1 MQNHDPHSEMKRSSP
16 NHATSWLEVKRPIV
30 CLAPM
35 DGVTNS
41 AYRQIVRSLGKDVIL
56 FSEFTS
62 VDGLVRSEH
71 VRLRLDYEPCEQ
83 PFFMQLFGNSPEIFA
98 EACRMVEDRGIWG
111 VDINMGC
118 PAKKIV
124 HSQHG
129 SALMQ
134 NPDAAC
140 RIVEAIRK
148 ACSLE
153 VSVKT
158 RLGWKDE
165 KNLIS
170 FAKALES
177 AGASMLTIHGRTYN
191 QAFKGESDWQPIYE
205 LKRHLTIPVI
215 GNGDIRN
222 FNHGLEHLG
231 NLDGFMIGRAAIGNP
246 WCFQDRRKYPEPTH
260 HERIEIALEH
270 LHLYRRFKREIVAV
284 REFRKYLGN
293 YVSGFRNAKEWRSR
307 LMQCNDEK
315 TFVEC
320 MQEIKQLEPPL
331 ALAG

>member
-1 MQNHDPHSEMKRSSP
+1 MKRHSP
-16 NHATSWLEVKRPIV
+16 NHVMSWSEVKRPIV

-41 AYRQIVRSLGKDVIL
+41 AYRQIVRSLSKDVIL

-71 VRLRLDYEPCEQ
+71 VRLRLDFEPCEQ

-98 EACRMVEDRGIWG
+98 EASRMVEDRGILG

-134 NPDAAC
+134 DPDRAC
-140 RIVEAIRK
+140 RIVEEIRK

-158 RLGWKDE
+158 RLGWKDD
-165 KNLIS
+165 KNLID

-191 QAFKGESDWQPIYE
+191 QAFKGESNWEPIYE
-205 LKRHLTIPVI
+205 LKRQLSIPVI
-215 GNGDIRN
+215 GNGDIRD
-222 FNHGLEHLG
+222 FNHGLEQMA

-246 WCFQDRRKYPEPTH
+246 WCFQDRRKYPEPTLDQ
-260 HERIEIALEH
+260 RIELALKH
-270 LHLYRRFKREIVAV
+270 FHLYRRFKQELVAV
-284 REFRKYLGN
+284 REFRKYIGN
-293 YVSGFRNAKEWRSR
+293 YVSGFRNAKEWRNS
-307 LMQCNDEK
+307 LMQCQNEK
-315 TFVEC
+315 SFVEC
-320 MQEIKQLEPPL
+320 MLEIQQLEPPL
-331 ALAG
+331 ALTG

>member
-1 MQNHDPHSEMKRSSP
+1 MKSSSP
-16 NHATSWLEVKRPIV
+16 NHATSWSEVKRPIV

-41 AYRQIVRSLGKDVIL
+41 AYRQIVRSLSKDVIL

-71 VRLRLDYEPCEQ
+71 VRLRLDYEPCEH

-98 EACRMVEDRGIWG
+98 EASRMVEERGIWG

-140 RIVEAIRK
+140 RIVEEIRK

-165 KNLIS
+165 KNLIT

-191 QAFKGESDWQPIYE
+191 QAFKGESDWAPIYA
-205 LKRHLTIPVI
+205 LKRHLSIPVI
-215 GNGDIRN
+215 GNGDIRDY
-222 FNHGLEHLG
+222 NHGLENLG

-260 HERIEIALEH
+260 HERIELALEH
-270 LHLYRRFKREIVAV
+270 FNLYRRFKRELVAV

-293 YVSGFRNAKEWRSR
+293 YVSGFRNAKEWRNR
-307 LMQCNDEK
+307 LMQCNDEA

-320 MQEIKQLEPPL
+320 MQQIKELGPPL

>member
-1 MQNHDPHSEMKRSSP
+1 MKRHSP
-16 NHATSWLEVKRPIV
+16 NHVMSWSEVKRPIV

-41 AYRQIVRSLGKDVIL
+41 AYRQIVRSLSKDVIL

-71 VRLRLDYEPCEQ
+71 VRLRLDFEPCEQ
-83 PFFMQLFGNSPEIFA
+83 PFFMQLFGNSPETFA
-98 EACRMVEDRGIWG
+98 EASRMVEDRGILG

-134 NPDAAC
+134 DPDRAC
-140 RIVEAIRK
+140 RIVEEIRK

-158 RLGWKDE
+158 RLGWKDD
-165 KNLIS
+165 KNLID

-191 QAFKGESDWQPIYE
+191 QAFKGESDWEPIYE
-205 LKRHLTIPVI
+205 LKRQLSIPVI
-215 GNGDIRN
+215 GNGDIRD
-222 FNHGLEHLG
+222 FNHGLEQMA

-246 WCFQDRRKYPEPTH
+246 WCFQDRRKYNDPTLDQ
-260 HERIEIALEH
+260 RIELALKH
-270 LHLYRRFKREIVAV
+270 FHLYRRFKQELVAV
-284 REFRKYLGN
+284 REFRKYIGN
-293 YVSGFRNAKEWRSR
+293 YVSGFRNAKEWRNS
-307 LMQCNDEK
+307 LMQCQNEK
-315 TFVEC
+315 SFVEC
-320 MQEIKQLEPPL
+320 MWKIQQLEPPL
-331 ALAG
+331 ALTG

>member
-1 MQNHDPHSEMKRSSP
+1 MQNHDTHSEMKRSSP

-41 AYRQIVRSLGKDVIL
+41 AYRQIVRSLSKDVIL

-71 VRLRLDYEPCEQ
+71 VRLRLDYEPCEH

-215 GNGDIRN
+215 GNGDIRD

>member
-1 MQNHDPHSEMKRSSP
+1 MKRSSP
-16 NHATSWLEVKRPIV
+16 NHATSWFEVKRPIV

-41 AYRQIVRSLGKDVIL
+41 AYRQIVRSLSKDVIL

-71 VRLRLDYEPCEQ
+71 VRLRLDYEPCEH

-98 EACRMVEDRGIWG
+98 EASRMVEERGIWG

-140 RIVEAIRK
+140 RIVEEIRK

-165 KNLIS
+165 KNLIT

-215 GNGDIRN
+215 GNGDIRSGQL
-222 FNHGLEHLG
+222 FGVAAVPRDP
-231 NLDGFMIGRAAIGNP
+231 LDGGFVPLVVNFVPAGAADRGVGIVVDFALIDDGNV
-246 WCFQDRRKYPEPTH
+246 FIQQADQ
-260 HERIEIALEH
+260 A
-270 LHLYRRFKREIVAV
+270 A
-284 REFRKYLGN
+284 N
-293 YVSGFRNAKEWRSR
+293 
-307 LMQCNDEK
+307 
-315 TFVEC
+315 
-320 MQEIKQLEPPL
+320 
-331 ALAG
+331 

>member
-1 MQNHDPHSEMKRSSP
+1 
-16 NHATSWLEVKRPIV
+16 
-30 CLAPM
+30 M

-41 AYRQIVRSLGKDVIL
+41 AYRQIVRSLSKDVIL

-215 GNGDIRN
+215 GNGDIRD
-222 FNHGLEHLG
+222 FKHGLEHLG

>member
-1 MQNHDPHSEMKRSSP
+1 MQNHDTHSEMKRSSP

-41 AYRQIVRSLGKDVIL
+41 AYRQIVRSLSKDVIL

-71 VRLRLDYEPCEQ
+71 VRLRLDYEPCEH

-270 LHLYRRFKREIVAV
+270 FHLYRRFKREIVAV

>member
-1 MQNHDPHSEMKRSSP
+1 M
-16 NHATSWLEVKRPIV
+16 SWSEVKRPIV

-41 AYRQIVRSLGKDVIL
+41 AYRQIVRSLSKDVIL

-71 VRLRLDYEPCEQ
+71 VRLRLDFEPCEQ
-83 PFFMQLFGNSPEIFA
+83 PFFMQLFGNSPETFA
-98 EACRMVEDRGIWG
+98 EASRMVEDRGILG

-134 NPDAAC
+134 DPDRAC
-140 RIVEAIRK
+140 RIVEEIRK

-158 RLGWKDE
+158 RLGWKDD
-165 KNLIS
+165 KNLID

-191 QAFKGESDWQPIYE
+191 QAFKGESNWEPIYE
-205 LKRHLTIPVI
+205 LKRQLSIPVI
-215 GNGDIRN
+215 GNGDIRD
-222 FNHGLEHLG
+222 FNHGLEQMA

-246 WCFQDRRKYPEPTH
+246 WCFQDRRKYPDPTLDQ
-260 HERIEIALEH
+260 RIELALKH
-270 LHLYRRFKREIVAV
+270 FHLYRRFKQELVAV
-284 REFRKYLGN
+284 REFRKYIGN
-293 YVSGFRNAKEWRSR
+293 YVSGFRNAKEWRNS
-307 LMQCNDEK
+307 LMQCQNEK
-315 TFVEC
+315 SFVEC
-320 MQEIKQLEPPL
+320 MLEIQQLEIPL
-331 ALAG
+331 AFTG

>member
-1 MQNHDPHSEMKRSSP
+1 MKRHSP
-16 NHATSWLEVKRPIV
+16 NHVMSWSEVKRPIV

-41 AYRQIVRSLGKDVIL
+41 AYRQIIRSLSKDVIL

-62 VDGLVRSEH
+62 VDGLLRSEH
-71 VRLRLDYEPCEQ
+71 VRLRLDFEPCEQ
-83 PFFMQLFGNSPEIFA
+83 PFFMQLFGNSPDIFA
-98 EACRMVEDRGIWG
+98 EASRMVEDRGILG

-134 NPDAAC
+134 DPDKAC

-158 RLGWKDE
+158 RLGWKDD
-165 KNLIS
+165 KNLIN

-191 QAFKGESDWQPIYE
+191 QAFKGESNWEPIYE
-205 LKRHLTIPVI
+205 LKRNLKIPVI
-215 GNGDIRN
+215 GNGDIRD
-222 FNHGLEHLG
+222 FNHGLDKMA

-246 WCFQDRRKYPEPTH
+246 WCFQDRRKYPEPTLD
-260 HERIEIALEH
+260 ERIDLALKH
-270 LHLYRRFKREIVAV
+270 FHLYRRFKRELVAV
-284 REFRKYLGN
+284 REFRKYIGN
-293 YVSGFRNAKEWRSR
+293 YVSGFRNAKEWRNN
-307 LMQCNDEK
+307 LMQCQNEK
-315 TFVEC
+315 SFVEC
-320 MQEIKQLEPPL
+320 MCEIQQLEPPL
-331 ALAG
+331 ALTG

>member
-1 MQNHDPHSEMKRSSP
+1 MKRHSP
-16 NHATSWLEVKRPIV
+16 NHVMSWSEVKRPIV

-41 AYRQIVRSLGKDVIL
+41 AYRQIIRSLSKDVIL

-62 VDGLVRSEH
+62 VDGLLRSEH
-71 VRLRLDYEPCEQ
+71 VRLRLDFEPCEQ
-83 PFFMQLFGNSPEIFA
+83 PFFMQLFGNSPDIFA
-98 EACRMVEDRGIWG
+98 EASRMVEDRGILG

-134 NPDAAC
+134 DPDKAC

-158 RLGWKDE
+158 RLGWKDD
-165 KNLIS
+165 KNLID

-191 QAFKGESDWQPIYE
+191 QAFKGESNWEPIYE
-205 LKRHLTIPVI
+205 LKRNLKIPVI
-215 GNGDIRN
+215 GNGDIRD
-222 FNHGLEHLG
+222 FNHGLDKMA

-246 WCFQDRRKYPEPTH
+246 WCFQDRRKYPEPTLD
-260 HERIEIALEH
+260 ERIDLALKH
-270 LHLYRRFKREIVAV
+270 FHLYSLGILRFI
-284 REFRKYLGN
+284 KY
-293 YVSGFRNAKEWRSR
+293 SK
-307 LMQCNDEK
+307 
-315 TFVEC
+315 
-320 MQEIKQLEPPL
+320 
-331 ALAG
+331 

>member
-1 MQNHDPHSEMKRSSP
+1 MKRHSP
-16 NHATSWLEVKRPIV
+16 NHVMSWSEVKRPIV

-41 AYRQIVRSLGKDVIL
+41 AYRQIIRSLSKDVIL

-62 VDGLVRSEH
+62 VDGLLRSEH
-71 VRLRLDYEPCEQ
+71 VRLRLDFEPCEQ
-83 PFFMQLFGNSPEIFA
+83 PFFMQLFGNSPDIFA
-98 EACRMVEDRGIWG
+98 EASRMVVDRGILG

-134 NPDAAC
+134 DPDKAC

-158 RLGWKDE
+158 RLGWKDD
-165 KNLIS
+165 KNLIN

-191 QAFKGESDWQPIYE
+191 QAFKGEANWEPIYQ
-205 LKRHLTIPVI
+205 LKRNLKIPVI
-215 GNGDIRN
+215 GNGDIQD
-222 FNHGLEHLG
+222 FNHGIDKMA

-246 WCFQDRRKYPEPTH
+246 WCFQDRRKFPEPTLD
-260 HERIEIALEH
+260 ERIEVALKH
-270 LHLYRRFKREIVAV
+270 FHLYRRFKRELVAV
-284 REFRKYLGN
+284 REFRKYIGN
-293 YVSGFRNAKEWRSR
+293 YVSGFRNAKEWRNN
-307 LMQCNDEK
+307 LMLCQNEK
-315 TFVEC
+315 SFVEC
-320 MQEIKQLEPPL
+320 MLEIQQLEPPV
-331 ALAG
+331 ALTG

>member
-1 MQNHDPHSEMKRSSP
+1 MKRPSP
-16 NHATSWLEVKRPIV
+16 NHAISWSEVKRPIV

-41 AYRQIVRSLGKDVIL
+41 AFRQIVRTLSKDVIL

-83 PFFMQLFGNSPEIFA
+83 PFFMQLFGNSPKMFA
-98 EACRMVEDRGIWG
+98 EAARMVADRGIWG

-134 NPDAAC
+134 DVDTAC
-140 RIVEAIRK
+140 RIVESIRE
-148 ACSLE
+148 ACPLE

-158 RLGWKDE
+158 RLGWKNE
-165 KNLIS
+165 KNLINFTKS
-170 FAKALES
+170 LES
-177 AGASMLTIHGRTYN
+177 AGISMLTIHGRTYN
-191 QAFKGESDWQPIYE
+191 QAFKGDADWGPIHE
-205 LKRHLTIPVI
+205 LKSHLKIPVI
-215 GNGDIRN
+215 GNGDIRDY
-222 FNHGLEHLG
+222 NHGLAHFG

-246 WCFQDRRKYPEPTH
+246 WCFQDQRKFLEPTH
-260 HERIEIALEH
+260 HERIELALKHYH
-270 LHLYRRFKREIVAV
+270 LFRRFKQELVAV

-293 YVSGFRNAKEWRSR
+293 YVSGFRNAKEWRNR
-307 LMQCNDEK
+307 LMQCQDEAS
-315 TFVEC
+315 FVEC
-320 MQEIKQLEPPL
+320 MQGIKRLEPPL

>member
-1 MQNHDPHSEMKRSSP
+1 MKRHTP
-16 NHATSWLEVKRPIV
+16 NHVMSWSEVKRPIV

-41 AYRQIVRSLGKDVIL
+41 AYRQIIRSLSKDVIL

-62 VDGLVRSEH
+62 VDGLLRSEH
-71 VRLRLDYEPCEQ
+71 VRLRLDFEPCEQ
-83 PFFMQLFGNSPEIFA
+83 PFFMQLFGNSPDIFA
-98 EACRMVEDRGIWG
+98 EASRMVEDRGILG

-134 NPDAAC
+134 DPDKAC

-158 RLGWKDE
+158 RLGWKDD
-165 KNLIS
+165 KNLIN

-191 QAFKGESDWQPIYE
+191 QAFKGESNWEPIYE
-205 LKRHLTIPVI
+205 LKRNLKIPVI
-215 GNGDIRN
+215 GNGDIRD
-222 FNHGLEHLG
+222 FNHGLDKMA

-246 WCFQDRRKYPEPTH
+246 WCFQDRRKYPEPTLD
-260 HERIEIALEH
+260 ERIDLALKH
-270 LHLYRRFKREIVAV
+270 FHLYRRFKRELVAV
-284 REFRKYLGN
+284 REFRKYIGN
-293 YVSGFRNAKEWRSR
+293 YVSGFRNAKEWRNN
-307 LMQCNDEK
+307 LMHCQNEK
-315 TFVEC
+315 SFVEC
-320 MQEIKQLEPPL
+320 MREIQQHEPPL
-331 ALAG
+331 ALTG

>member
-1 MQNHDPHSEMKRSSP
+1 MKKSSP

-41 AYRQIVRSLGKDVIL
+41 AYRQIVRSLSKDVIL

>member
-1 MQNHDPHSEMKRSSP
+1 MQYHDTHSEMKKSSP

-41 AYRQIVRSLGKDVIL
+41 AYRQIVRSLSKDVIL

-71 VRLRLDYEPCEQ
+71 VRLRLDYEPCEH

>member
-1 MQNHDPHSEMKRSSP
+1 MKRPSP
-16 NHATSWLEVKRPIV
+16 NHAISWSEVKRPIV

-41 AYRQIVRSLGKDVIL
+41 AYRQIVRSLSKDVIL

-62 VDGLVRSEH
+62 VDGLMRSEH
-71 VRLRLDYEPCEQ
+71 VRLRMDYEPCEH
-83 PFFMQLFGNSPEIFA
+83 PFFMQLFGNSPYIFA
-98 EACRMVEDRGIWG
+98 EASRMVEDRGILG

-118 PAKKIV
+118 PSKKIV

-134 NPDAAC
+134 NPDTAC
-140 RIVEAIRK
+140 RIVEEIRK

-158 RLGWKDE
+158 RLGWKDD
-165 KNLIS
+165 KNLIN
-170 FAKALES
+170 FAKSLES
-177 AGASMLTIHGRTYN
+177 AGTSMLTIHGRTYN
-191 QAFKGESDWQPIYE
+191 QAFKGESDWQPIYK
-205 LKRHLTIPVI
+205 LKRHLKIPVI
-215 GNGDIRN
+215 GNGDIQSL
-222 FNHGLEHLG
+222 NHGLKKIA

-246 WCFQDRRKYPEPTH
+246 WCFQDRRKYPEPTID
-260 HERIEIALEH
+260 ERIKLALKH
-270 LHLYRRFKREIVAV
+270 FHLYRRFKRELVAV
-284 REFRKYLGN
+284 REFRKYIGN
-293 YVSGFRNAKEWRSR
+293 YVNGFRNAKEWRKR
-307 LMQCNDEK
+307 LMECQNEK

-320 MQEIKQLEPPL
+320 MRKIQHLEQPL

>member
-1 MQNHDPHSEMKRSSP
+1 MKRHSP
-16 NHATSWLEVKRPIV
+16 NHVMSWSEAKRPIV

-41 AYRQIVRSLGKDVIL
+41 AYRQIIRSLSKDVIL

-62 VDGLVRSEH
+62 VDGLLRSEH
-71 VRLRLDYEPCEQ
+71 VRLRLDFEPCEQ
-83 PFFMQLFGNSPEIFA
+83 PFFMQLFGNSPDIFA
-98 EACRMVEDRGIWG
+98 EASRMVEDRGILG

-134 NPDAAC
+134 DPDKAC

-158 RLGWKDE
+158 RLGWKDD
-165 KNLIS
+165 KNLIN

-191 QAFKGESDWQPIYE
+191 QAFKGESNWEPIYE
-205 LKRHLTIPVI
+205 LKRNLKIPVI
-215 GNGDIRN
+215 GNGDIRD
-222 FNHGLEHLG
+222 FNHGLDKMA

-246 WCFQDRRKYPEPTH
+246 WCFQDRRKYPEPTLD
-260 HERIEIALEH
+260 ERIELALKH
-270 LHLYRRFKREIVAV
+270 FHLYRRFKRELVAV
-284 REFRKYLGN
+284 REFRKYIGN
-293 YVSGFRNAKEWRSR
+293 YVSGFRNAKEWRNN
-307 LMQCNDEK
+307 LMQCQNEK
-315 TFVEC
+315 SFVEC
-320 MQEIKQLEPPL
+320 MREIQ
-331 ALAG
+331 

>member
-1 MQNHDPHSEMKRSSP
+1 MQNHDTHSEMKRSSP

>member
-1 MQNHDPHSEMKRSSP
+1 LQYHDTHSEMKKSSP

-41 AYRQIVRSLGKDVIL
+41 AYRQIVRSLSKDVIL

-71 VRLRLDYEPCEQ
+71 VRLRLDYEPCEH